1 MSYFS
6 LNDKKNVFQNRASTI
21 FGMLVTAVTVI
32 SFTPM
37 FIEKSVKSGINNSS
51 QCIPNTCNVEY
62 NYVILS
68 CTAGEMQTSKSL
80 LFCLI
85 HVMKDHIYFRFSIDK
100 DDDKKVFKL
109 DFGLKLCFDNN
120 CVIDKMFLEDYEIL
134 IPICNE
140 NFTLSGKYFLRLLLL
155 MICCF

>member
-1 MSYFS
+1 VRYI
-6 LNDKKNVFQNRASTI
+6 LVRASYL
-21 FGMLVTAVTVI
+21 F
-32 SFTPM
+32 
-37 FIEKSVKSGINNSS
+37 
-51 QCIPNTCNVEY
+51 NTCYEGSY
-62 NYVILS
+62 I
-68 CTAGEMQTSKSL
+68 
-80 LFCLI
+80 F
-85 HVMKDHIYFRFSIDK
+85 FRFSIDK

-140 NFTLSGKYFLRLLLL
+140 NFTFSGKYFLRLLLL

>member
-51 QCIPNTCNVEY
+51 QCIPNTYNVEY
-62 NYVILS
+62 ENVILS
-68 CTAGEMQTSKSL
+68 GSAGEIYTSKSL
-80 LFCLI
+80 LF
-85 HVMKDHIYFRFSIDK
+85 V
-100 DDDKKVFKL
+100 
-109 DFGLKLCFDNN
+109 
-120 CVIDKMFLEDYEIL
+120 
-134 IPICNE
+134 
-140 NFTLSGKYFLRLLLL
+140 
-155 MICCF
+155 